1 MFIFDI
7 NGTLT
12 THNSLVSTTTH
23 NYMKEFLSEHPSI
36 FITGVGYGQAY
47 KKVGG
52 LANMVDAM
60 YCLSGN
66 EKWVDGEL
74 EYKNHVTF
82 DDEDIQ
88 TIRDFGV
95 LVKYEDDT
103 RLNVN
108 VEFKNTLQKFEL
120 CDKIEQTL
128 PHLSACIATNSNT
141 IAVHRTDR
149 DKRQILQYYP
159 DAIYVTDTI
168 DKYSYDYYMSQSVKT
183 IKVNGPHDIENG
195 ILFTV

>member
-36 FITGVGYGQAY
+36 FITGVDYGQAY

-66 EKWVDGEL
+66 EKWVNGEL
-74 EYKNHVTF
+74 EYKNHVLF

-95 LVKYEDDT
+95 LVEYVHEA
-103 RLNVN
+103 RLSIN
-108 VEFKNTLQKFEL
+108 VEFKTFEQKCEL
-120 CDKIEQTL
+120 CDRIEQTL
-128 PHLSACIATNSNT
+128 PHLSACIATNPKV

>member
-23 NYMKEFLSEHPSI
+23 KYMKEFLLETPSVL
-36 FITGVGYGQAY
+36 ITGVDYGQAY

-52 LANMVDAM
+52 LAYMVDAM

-66 EKWVDGEL
+66 EKWVNGEL

-95 LVKYEDDT
+95 PVKYEHET

-108 VEFKNTLQKFEL
+108 VKFKNTLEKFEL

-128 PHLSACIATNSNT
+128 PHLSACIATNSNA
-141 IAVHRTDR
+141 IAVHRADR

-183 IKVNGPHDIENG
+183 IKVNGPQDIENG